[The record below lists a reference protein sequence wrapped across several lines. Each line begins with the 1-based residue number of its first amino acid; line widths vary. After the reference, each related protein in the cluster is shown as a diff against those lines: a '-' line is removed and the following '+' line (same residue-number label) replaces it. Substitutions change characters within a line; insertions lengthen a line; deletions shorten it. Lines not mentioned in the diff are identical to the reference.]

1 MRVSEAEIE
10 VNFDDHEHDD
20 IYFELIQTL
29 LLAHGDRYELQT
41 SRLLHD
47 KSIIVESQGSKLRFS
62 LTPQGCSYSTIE
74 SVVSTKSDGWVR
86 MGWGR
91 ASKRKALP
99 AFFARAE
106 ASAILSQNSE

>member
-1 MRVSEAEIE
+1 MSEEQIDR
-10 VNFDDHEHDD
+10 NFDDEDHDEL
-20 IYFELIQTL
+20 YFNLIHKL
-29 LLAHGDRYELQT
+29 LTDHRDRYELQT

-74 SVVSTKSDGWVR
+74 SDVSTKSDGWVR

-91 ASKRKALP
+91 ANKRKALP

-106 ASAILSQNSE
+106 ASTIINQNSE

>member
-1 MRVSEAEIE
+1 MNGEQFDR
-10 VNFDDHEHDD
+10 NFDDKAHDEL
-20 IYFELIQTL
+20 YFNLVHKFL
-29 LLAHGDRYELQT
+29 VDHRDRYELQA
-41 SRLLHD
+41 SKLLHA

-74 SVVSTKSDGWVR
+74 SDVSTKSEGWVR

-99 AFFARAE
+99 GFFARAE
-106 ASAILSQNSE
+106 ASALMNHDLE